1 VLLIACLNVAGM
13 LLARAS
19 ERTKEMA
26 VRMSLGAGRAR
37 LIRQTITE
45 SLLLSA
51 LGGSLGLVLSVWGKR
66 ALLALCTARMPL
78 PRAEQARIDGVVLAF
93 TVVLS
98 LASAVLFGLAPALMA
113 SNVNLSERL
122 KEGGRGM
129 ARAGRFWS
137 RSFLIV
143 GETALSLVLLAGAG
157 LMIRT
162 LAALM
167 QVNPGFNPDHVL
179 TMRLPLPTFRV
190 PDRKK
195 QPLYYGAILAQVR
208 GTPGLQSAA
217 LVSALPLGG
226 WAVTMGFDP
235 PLVTGKGEKKEF
247 AAFRAVSPDYF
258 NVMGIPVLMG
268 RCFQET
274 DNEQAPPAAI
284 MNEAMAREFWPSE
297 NPVGKVLPFNKG
309 TTVVGVCGNVRH
321 AGLSGAP
328 EPELYLPIWQNVGV
342 PQTVLVA
349 RASGDPAA
357 LIGPVQLKIRH
368 ASADQAIEDAAT
380 LRKVVSDSISEPR
393 FYMVLLAVFA
403 GLALALTAVGI
414 YGVMSFTVSRQE
426 HEFGVRMALG
436 ASAGDLLRRVLARGV
451 VFALAGIALGIA
463 GALAATRL
471 IASMLFGVKPA
482 DVLTLTVVSC
492 VQLSV
497 ALGACY
503 APARRASHVDPVV
516 ALREE

>member
-1 VLLIACLNVAGM
+1 
-13 LLARAS
+13 
-19 ERTKEMA
+19 
-26 VRMSLGAGRAR
+26 
-37 LIRQTITE
+37 
-45 SLLLSA
+45 
-51 LGGSLGLVLSVWGKR
+51 
-66 ALLALCTARMPL
+66 
-78 PRAEQARIDGVVLAF
+78 
-93 TVVLS
+93 
-98 LASAVLFGLAPALMA
+98 
-113 SNVNLSERL
+113 
-122 KEGGRGM
+122 
-129 ARAGRFWS
+129 
-137 RSFLIV
+137 
-143 GETALSLVLLAGAG
+143 
-157 LMIRT
+157 
-162 LAALM
+162 
-167 QVNPGFNPDHVL
+167 
-179 TMRLPLPTFRV
+179 
-190 PDRKK
+190 
-195 QPLYYGAILAQVR
+195 
-208 GTPGLQSAA
+208 
-217 LVSALPLGG
+217 
-226 WAVTMGFDP
+226 
-235 PLVTGKGEKKEF
+235 
-247 AAFRAVSPDYF
+247 
-258 NVMGIPVLMG
+258 
-268 RCFQET
+268 
-274 DNEQAPPAAI
+274 
-284 MNEAMAREFWPSE
+284 MAREFWPSE